1 LWKLDENDLRM
12 YELGGF
18 LRSLDSQIY
27 ESLRGVGLWNR
38 EDRREDVLSELEVE
52 FCPWWWLLI
61 TFISQARISFL

>member
-1 LWKLDENDLRM
+1 VELNENDLRM

-27 ESLRGVGLWNR
+27 ESLRGVELWNK

-52 FCPWWWLLI
+52 FCP
-61 TFISQARISFL
+61 